1 MRILLTRPDQQG
13 ERTAALLRARGHH
26 VLHAPLL
33 RIEMIAGADI
43 GNGPWSSV
51 AMTSAN
57 AARAISQHRR
67 RDELLGLPAFVVGE
81 RTKEA
86 AQAAGFKYVEA
97 ADGGVDAL
105 AQLAA
110 TRTSHGGSILYLA
123 GEDRAGDLAGVLSAA
138 GFQVSAVVVYRAI
151 AEPALPPAV
160 TNAVKAGSI
169 DAVLHFSKRS
179 AETFLTL
186 AAAASCLVNVL
197 KYKHFCL
204 STAVAEPLVKVGAAR
219 IDVAVRPNE
228 AALLDLVGDA

>member
-13 ERTAALLRARGHH
+13 ERTAAALRARGHH

-33 RIEMIAGADI
+33 RIETIAGADI
-43 GNGPWSSV
+43 GNGPWSALV
-51 AMTSAN
+51 MTSAN

-67 RDELLGLPAFVVGE
+67 RSELLGLPAFVVGE

-86 AQAAGFKYVEA
+86 AQAAGFKHVEA

-105 AQLAA
+105 AQFA
-110 TRTSHGGSILYLA
+110 TTRIPHGGSILYLA

-138 GFQVSAVVVYRAI
+138 GFEVSTVVVYRAV
-151 AEPALPPAV
+151 AEPALPAAV
-160 TNAVKAGSI
+160 TNAVRAGSI

-186 AAAASCLVNVL
+186 AAAGSCLVNVL

-204 STAVAEPLVKVGAAR
+204 SAAVAEPLVKAGAAR
-219 IDVAVRPNE
+219 IDVAVRPDE
-228 AALLDLVGDA
+228 ATLLDLVDEA